1 MNKVRWNPIFRG
13 SVIAVMLCHFV
24 FYYVDVN
31 FFCHPHVIN
40 GSTIVHSHLH
50 GRHHG
55 DTPDGRH
62 TTSEIIL
69 IAQLTNQFLATGDTP
84 ATEQTVAEGKPLI
97 YSVAPTQS
105 AVALHL
111 TVTSLRAP
119 PSLFL

>member
-1 MNKVRWNPIFRG
+1 MNKGLRNPIFRN

-40 GSTIVHSHLH
+40 GSTIVHSHFH

-55 DTPDGRH
+55 DTPDGH
-62 TTSEIIL
+62 HSTSEITL
-69 IAQLTNQFLATGDTP
+69 IAQLTNQFLTTGDTP
-84 ATEQTVAEGKPLI
+84 DTEQIVDEGKPLI
-97 YSVAPTQS
+97 YNVVPTQN

-111 TVTSLRAP
+111 VVISLRAP

>member
-55 DTPDGRH
+55 DTPDGH
-62 TTSEIIL
+62 HSTSEITL
-69 IAQLTNQFLATGDTP
+69 IAQLTNQFLTTGDTP
-84 ATEQTVAEGKPLI
+84 DTEQIVDEGKPLI
-97 YSVAPTQS
+97 YNVVPTKN

-111 TVTSLRAP
+111 VVISLRAP

>member
-40 GSTIVHSHLH
+40 GSTIVHSHFH

-55 DTPDGRH
+55 DTPDGH
-62 TTSEIIL
+62 HSTSEIIL

-97 YSVAPTQS
+97 YNEVPTQN

-111 TVTSLRAP
+111 VVISLRAP